1 MRFFILLLILVS
13 CVSDPSKQSRNA
25 YLLEEEDNTL
35 SEVIEDITILL
46 DLYPINGEI
55 DKEKLSY
62 ELQRPRQF
70 FSSGSNNEIRLHKLG
85 QIRWLYVESLPSS
98 VWPILIQYIENE
110 NDLSIGISNPDEGV
124 IETEIFNRKDKEVKY
139 RFKVEH
145 GIRQASTELFFT
157 ELVKQENDWAI
168 LDNDNSEAD
177 DFLRKL
183 LDYFSS
189 ATVSQG
195 TSLVAL
201 NLNQGRKSEVINTD
215 DGKSYIKL
223 SIGFARTWA
232 ALNRALKEA
241 AISVKDLNR
250 EEGYVLINYGL
261 PEEEGILA
269 RLRKSEPKEYKIIV
283 RSSSEDL
290 TQIMLDSEEWNDELE
305 SLLSEINQSLS

>member
-1 MRFFILLLILVS
+1 MRFFVLLLILAS

-98 VWPILIQYIENE
+98 VWPILNQYIENE
-110 NDLSIGISNPDEGV
+110 NDLSIRISDPDEGV
-124 IETEIFNRKDKEVKY
+124 IETEIFNRRDKEVKY

-177 DFLRKL
+177 EFLRKL

-201 NLNQGRKSEVINTD
+201 NLNQGRKSEVINTN

-241 AISVKDLNR
+241 AINVKDLNR

>member
-98 VWPILIQYIENE
+98 VWPILNQYIENE
-110 NDLSIGISNPDEGV
+110 NDLSIGISDPDEGV

-157 ELVKQENDWAI
+157 ELVKQENDWDI

-189 ATVSQG
+189 TTVSQG

-241 AISVKDLNR
+241 AINVKDLNR

>member
-1 MRFFILLLILVS
+1 MRFFVLLLILAS

-25 YLLEEEDNTL
+25 YLLEEEDKTL
-35 SEVIEDITILL
+35 SEVIEDITVLL

-98 VWPILIQYIENE
+98 VWPILNQYIENE
-110 NDLSIGISNPDEGV
+110 NDLSIRISDPDEGV

-157 ELVKQENDWAI
+157 ELVKQENGWAI
-168 LDNDNSEAD
+168 LDNDNSKAD
-177 DFLRKL
+177 EFLRKL

-201 NLNQGRKSEVINTD
+201 NLNQGRKSEVINTN

-241 AISVKDLNR
+241 AINVKDLNR

>member
-1 MRFFILLLILVS
+1 MRFFVLLLILAS

-98 VWPILIQYIENE
+98 VWPILNQYIENE
-110 NDLSIGISNPDEGV
+110 NDLSIRISDPDEGV
-124 IETEIFNRKDKEVKY
+124 IETEIFNRKEKEVKY

-201 NLNQGRKSEVINTD
+201 NLNQGRKSEVINTN

-241 AISVKDLNR
+241 AINVKDLNR

>member
-98 VWPILIQYIENE
+98 VWPILNQYIENE
-110 NDLSIGISNPDEGV
+110 NDLSIGISYPDEGV

-157 ELVKQENDWAI
+157 ELVKKENDWAI

-241 AISVKDLNR
+241 AINVKDLNR

-283 RSSSEDL
+283 RSSSDDL

>member
-1 MRFFILLLILVS
+1 MRFFVLLLILAS

-55 DKEKLSY
+55 DKKKLSY

-70 FSSGSNNEIRLHKLG
+70 FSSGSNNEIRIHKLG

-98 VWPILIQYIENE
+98 VWPILNQYIENE
-110 NDLSIGISNPDEGV
+110 NDLSIRISDPDEGV

-177 DFLRKL
+177 EFLRKL

-201 NLNQGRKSEVINTD
+201 NLNQGRKSEVINTN

-241 AISVKDLNR
+241 AINVKDLNR

-283 RSSSEDL
+283 RSSSENL

>member
-1 MRFFILLLILVS
+1 MRFFALLLMLAS

-35 SEVIEDITILL
+35 AEVIEDITILL

-55 DKEKLSY
+55 DKENLSY

-98 VWPILIQYIENE
+98 VWPILNQYIENE
-110 NDLSIGISNPDEGV
+110 NDLSIRISDPDEGV
-124 IETEIFNRKDKEVKY
+124 IETEIFNRRDKEVKY

-157 ELVKQENDWAI
+157 ELVKQEDDWAI

-177 DFLRKL
+177 EFLRKL

-201 NLNQGRKSEVINTD
+201 NLNQGRKSEVINTN

-241 AISVKDLNR
+241 AIDVKDLNR

-283 RSSSEDL
+283 ISSSEDL

>member
-1 MRFFILLLILVS
+1 MRFFILLFILVS

-46 DLYPINGEI
+46 DLYPIGGEI
-55 DKEKLSY
+55 DKENLSY

-98 VWPILIQYIENE
+98 VWPILNQYIENE
-110 NDLSIGISNPDEGV
+110 NDLSFRISDPDEGV

-177 DFLRKL
+177 EFLRKL

-201 NLNQGRKSEVINTD
+201 NLNQGRKSEVINTN

-241 AISVKDLNR
+241 AINVKDLNR

>member
-1 MRFFILLLILVS
+1 MRFFVLLLILAS

-25 YLLEEEDNTL
+25 YLLEEEDSTL

-98 VWPILIQYIENE
+98 VWPILNQYIENE
-110 NDLSIGISNPDEGV
+110 NDLSIRISDPDEGV

-177 DFLRKL
+177 EFLRKL

-201 NLNQGRKSEVINTD
+201 NLNQGRKSEVINTN

-241 AISVKDLNR
+241 AINVKDLNR

>member
-241 AISVKDLNR
+241 AISIKDLNR

>member
-55 DKEKLSY
+55 DKENLSY

-98 VWPILIQYIENE
+98 VWPILNQYIENE
-110 NDLSIGISNPDEGV
+110 NDLSIRISDPDEGV

-241 AISVKDLNR
+241 AINVKDLNR

>member
-1 MRFFILLLILVS
+1 MRFFVLLLILAS
-13 CVSDPSKQSRNA
+13 YVSDPSKQSRNA

-35 SEVIEDITILL
+35 SEVIEDITVLL

-98 VWPILIQYIENE
+98 VWPILNQYIENE
-110 NDLSIGISNPDEGV
+110 NDLSIRISDPDKGV

-241 AISVKDLNR
+241 AINVKDLNR

-261 PEEEGILA
+261 PVEEGILA

>member
-1 MRFFILLLILVS
+1 MRFFVLLLILAS

-98 VWPILIQYIENE
+98 VWPILNQYIENE
-110 NDLSIGISNPDEGV
+110 NDLSIRISDPDEVV
-124 IETEIFNRKDKEVKY
+124 IETEIFNRTDKEVKY

-177 DFLRKL
+177 EFLRKL

-201 NLNQGRKSEVINTD
+201 NLNQGRKSEVINTN

-241 AISVKDLNR
+241 AINVKDLNR

>member
-1 MRFFILLLILVS
+1 MKFFVLLLILAS

-98 VWPILIQYIENE
+98 VWPILNQYIENE
-110 NDLSIGISNPDEGV
+110 NDLSIRISDPDEGV

-177 DFLRKL
+177 EFLRKL

-201 NLNQGRKSEVINTD
+201 NLNQGRKSEVINTN

-241 AISVKDLNR
+241 AINVKDLNR

>member
-110 NDLSIGISNPDEGV
+110 NDLSIGISDPDEGV

-241 AISVKDLNR
+241 AISIKDLNR

>member
-1 MRFFILLLILVS
+1 MRFFVLLLILAS

-98 VWPILIQYIENE
+98 VWPILNQYIENE
-110 NDLSIGISNPDEGV
+110 NDLSIRISDPDEGV

-157 ELVKQENDWAI
+157 ELVKKENDWAI

-177 DFLRKL
+177 EFLRKL

-201 NLNQGRKSEVINTD
+201 NLNQGRKSEVINTN

-241 AISVKDLNR
+241 AINVKDLNR

>member
-35 SEVIEDITILL
+35 SEVIEDVTILL

-98 VWPILIQYIENE
+98 VWPILNQYIENE
-110 NDLSIGISNPDEGV
+110 NDLSIGISDPDKGV

>member
-98 VWPILIQYIENE
+98 VWPILNQYIENE
-110 NDLSIGISNPDEGV
+110 NDLSIGISDPDEGV

-157 ELVKQENDWAI
+157 ELVKQENDWDI

-283 RSSSEDL
+283 RSSSDDL

>member
-98 VWPILIQYIENE
+98 VWPILNQYIENE
-110 NDLSIGISNPDEGV
+110 NDLSIGISDPDEGV

-241 AISVKDLNR
+241 AINVKDLNR

>member
-1 MRFFILLLILVS
+1 MRFFVLLLTLAS

-98 VWPILIQYIENE
+98 VWPILNQYIENE
-110 NDLSIGISNPDEGV
+110 NDLSIRISDPDEGV

-177 DFLRKL
+177 EFLRKL

-201 NLNQGRKSEVINTD
+201 NLNQGRKSEVINTN

-241 AISVKDLNR
+241 AINVKDLNR

>member
-1 MRFFILLLILVS
+1 MRFFVLLLILAS

-35 SEVIEDITILL
+35 SEVIEDITVLL

-98 VWPILIQYIENE
+98 VWPILNQYIENE
-110 NDLSIGISNPDEGV
+110 NDLSIRISDPDEGV
-124 IETEIFNRKDKEVKY
+124 IETEIFNIKDKEVKY

-177 DFLRKL
+177 VFLRKL

-201 NLNQGRKSEVINTD
+201 NLNQGRKSEVINTN

-241 AISVKDLNR
+241 AINVKDLNR

>member
-98 VWPILIQYIENE
+98 VWPILNQYIENE
-110 NDLSIGISNPDEGV
+110 NDLSIGISDPDEGV

-157 ELVKQENDWAI
+157 ELVKKENDWAI

-241 AISVKDLNR
+241 AISIKDLNR

-283 RSSSEDL
+283 RSFSEDL

>member
-1 MRFFILLLILVS
+1 MRFFVLLLILAS
-13 CVSDPSKQSRNA
+13 CASDPSKQSRNA

-98 VWPILIQYIENE
+98 VWPILNQYIENE
-110 NDLSIGISNPDEGV
+110 NDLSIRISDPDEGV

-177 DFLRKL
+177 EFLRKL

-201 NLNQGRKSEVINTD
+201 NLNQGRKSEVINTN

-241 AISVKDLNR
+241 AINVKDLNR